1 MLGLTFKESGSS
13 LDDIISALTVEL
25 ENLAGRSF
33 DDQASG
39 NAAVAGKC
47 RSRGRA
53 EPRLQR
59 RRLPPGRKA
68 LPASR
73 IEQSI
78 ANAGPGRP
86 RYRQGQRSGWYGK
99 GRPPSRAASS
109 VLGQAESDAE
119 ASAAIESLIA
129 NLTRACE
136 AAGFE
141 VTGSSR
147 SAGTGKALSR
157 AV

>member
-25 ENLAGRSF
+25 ENLASRSF
-33 DDQASG
+33 DHQASG
-39 NAAVAGKC
+39 NAAVAGKSG
-47 RSRGRA
+47 SRCRA

-86 RYRQGQRSGWYGK
+86 AEWLYGK